1 MAERRVNVG
10 WAEGLHARPAS
21 IFVRAATAS
30 GIPVTIAKADG
41 NPVNAAS
48 MLAVLGLGAQG
59 GEEIVL
65 ASDAEGSDAAL
76 DRLAKLVAEGLEEL
90 RDRLK
95 HSGHHAAE
103 PRRPFPG
110 GAAQPFSVRRPEI
123 LRMSPRTPRHAHGN
137 NTHRNSRHAKRG
149 SRNRPLANIPL
160 CIRRPC

>member
-30 GIPVTIAKADG
+30 GVPVTIARTDG
-41 NPVNAAS
+41 TPVNAAS

-65 ASDAEGSDAAL
+65 ASEADNSEAAL

-90 RDRLK
+90 
-95 HSGHHAAE
+95 
-103 PRRPFPG
+103 
-110 GAAQPFSVRRPEI
+110 PE
-123 LRMSPRTPRHAHGN
+123 TV
-137 NTHRNSRHAKRG
+137 
-149 SRNRPLANIPL
+149 
-160 CIRRPC
+160 